1 MGFVTIDVVGA
12 AKKGDIR
19 FEAQRVLA
27 IRGGFGAGVRY
38 LAECCDPARRAL
50 NVSADLAN
58 ADKPA
63 VLRTRNGGEV
73 FAVVSPSYAPVD
85 ADRVLLAAAPV
96 LLISGLI
103 VFGDAGPDQLWRESR
118 NLVSRH
124 IEHSEFTGLVLGT
137 ALVTSAVAAIAVGS
151 AVRAGIA
158 QAVRMAARKRRQNFA
173 SVRSAAPRSI
183 GASS

>member
-1 MGFVTIDVVGA
+1 
-12 AKKGDIR
+12 
-19 FEAQRVLA
+19 
-27 IRGGFGAGVRY
+27 
-38 LAECCDPARRAL
+38 
-50 NVSADLAN
+50 
-58 ADKPA
+58 
-63 VLRTRNGGEV
+63 
-73 FAVVSPSYAPVD
+73 
-85 ADRVLLAAAPV
+85 
-96 LLISGLI
+96 
-103 VFGDAGPDQLWRESR
+103 
-118 NLVSRH
+118 VSRH